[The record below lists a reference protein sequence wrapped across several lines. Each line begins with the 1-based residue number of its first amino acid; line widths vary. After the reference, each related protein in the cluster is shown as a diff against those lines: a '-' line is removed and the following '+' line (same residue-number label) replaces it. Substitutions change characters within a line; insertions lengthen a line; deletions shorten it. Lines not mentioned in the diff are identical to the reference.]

1 MTGAE
6 KKLARALKDAEVTGL
21 SNSDVR
27 LIKIRIAVLSEMVA
41 REHDQQISELTAE
54 VERLRRRL
62 AEVEA
67 KPTGDPEIQAALAKY
82 NAEKNGGL

>member
-6 KKLARALKDAEVTGL
+6 KKLARALRDAEATGL

-27 LIKIRIAVLSEMVA
+27 LIKLRIQTLNDIVQ
-41 REHDQQISELTAE
+41 RDHDQRISELTAE
-54 VERLRRRL
+54 NQRLRAELERL
-62 AEVEA
+62 
-67 KPTGDPEIQAALAKY
+67 KPMGDPEIQAALAKY

>member
-1 MTGAE
+1 MTSSE

-41 REHDQQISELTAE
+41 REHDARLIALEKENAELRSEI
-54 VERLRRRL
+54 ERLRPSTNEL
-62 AEVEA
+62 DEFIKQHGV
-67 KPTGDPEIQAALAKY
+67 K
-82 NAEKNGGL
+82 